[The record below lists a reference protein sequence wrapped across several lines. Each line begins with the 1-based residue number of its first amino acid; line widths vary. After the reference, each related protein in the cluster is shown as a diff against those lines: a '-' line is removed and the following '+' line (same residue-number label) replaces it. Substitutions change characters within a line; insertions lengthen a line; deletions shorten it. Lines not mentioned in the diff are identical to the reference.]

1 MGLINWLKQKIFHK
15 KDEDKKEGK
24 PVEPVVEENLKSE
37 EAKDKT
43 SGESVVEKT
52 LEGNKVDEEPIY
64 EVKKEETKE
73 EYLQPEVVKEEQSV
87 EQSIEDKVETK
98 EEPVVEENTLEESV
112 QPEVKEE
119 QKIEEQPIE
128 ENKVEDNSSIKDE
141 EKYEPSKGNEQS
153 SFEEPVVEENTL
165 EESVQ
170 PEVKE
175 EQKIEEQPIEEN
187 KVEDNSSIKD
197 EEKYEPSKGNEQSSF
212 EEPVVEE
219 NTLEESVQP
228 EVKEEQKIE
237 EQPIEENKVEDN
249 SSIKDEEKYEP
260 SKGNEQSSFEEP
272 VVEENTLEESV
283 QPEVKEEQK
292 IEEQPIEENKVEDNS
307 SIKDEEKY
315 EPSKGNEQSS
325 FEEPVIQNNTD
336 GIENNNEFEYSNPLL
351 DLVLEDKLE
360 KKESKVEVN
369 DEQPIEDKAETKEE
383 PIVEKEL
390 SDEPV
395 QPEIKEEQH
404 AEENKAEEKE
414 NEEDED
420 EVIEEKEEQTKEAE
434 LVNSADEPV
443 IEKKNDEATTKKVEV
458 DHETKI
464 YNLGLAKSRE
474 GFGARLNSIA
484 NKYKEANSEYFDD
497 LERCLIEADVGVNL
511 TMSVLDETEKMAA
524 SQHLDNP
531 KEINDLLVDNLF
543 MNYAKSG
550 DSFQTEIKFDPENPT
565 VLLMVGV
572 NGTGKTTTIAK
583 LAKHYKELGKKVLLV
598 AADTFRAGAV
608 QQLSIWANRI
618 GVDIFERGQGADP
631 ASVCFDAVKKAIND
645 KYDLVMVDTA
655 GRLHTKDYLMA
666 ELGKVNRVIKK
677 VLPVAPQEIWLALDA
692 NTGQNGVQQ
701 AKVFKEVT
709 PLTGVVIT
717 KMDGTSK
724 GGIILAIRDQLGV
737 PVRFIGLGEHED
749 DLREFDLD
757 RYLYALLVGED
768 ENSEE

>member
-15 KDEDKKEGK
+15 KDEDKKEVK
-24 PVEPVVEENLKSE
+24 PVEPVEENLKTE

-52 LEGNKVDEEPIY
+52 LEGNKVDEEPIF
-64 EVKKEETKE
+64 EVEKEEIKE
-73 EYLQPEVVKEEQSV
+73 ESLQPEVVKKEQSV
-87 EQSIEDKVETK
+87 EQSTEDKVETK
-98 EEPVVEENTLEESV
+98 EEPVVEENTLEEPV

-119 QKIEEQPIE
+119 QKIEEQPVE

-141 EKYEPSKGNEQS
+141 EKFEPSK
-153 SFEEPVVEENTL
+153 
-165 EESVQ
+165 
-170 PEVKE
+170 
-175 EQKIEEQPIEEN
+175 EN
-187 KVEDNSSIKD
+187 K
-197 EEKYEPSKGNEQSSF
+197 
-212 EEPVVEE
+212 
-219 NTLEESVQP
+219 
-228 EVKEEQKIE
+228 
-237 EQPIEENKVEDN
+237 
-249 SSIKDEEKYEP
+249 
-260 SKGNEQSSFEEP
+260 
-272 VVEENTLEESV
+272 
-283 QPEVKEEQK
+283 
-292 IEEQPIEENKVEDNS
+292 
-307 SIKDEEKY
+307 
-315 EPSKGNEQSS
+315 QSS

-336 GIENNNEFEYSNPLL
+336 GIDNNEFEHSNPLL

-414 NEEDED
+414 NEEDE
-420 EVIEEKEEQTKEAE
+420 VIEEKEEQTKEVE
-434 LVNSADEPV
+434 QVNSTDEPV

-484 NKYKEANSEYFDD
+484 NKYKEANSDYFDE

-631 ASVCFDAVKKAIND
+631 ASVCFDAIKKAIND

-768 ENSEE
+768 ENFEE

>member
-43 SGESVVEKT
+43 SGESVVEKN
-52 LEGNKVDEEPIY
+52 LEENKVDEEPIF
-64 EVKKEETKE
+64 EVKKEEIKE
-73 EYLQPEVVKEEQSV
+73 ESFQPEVVKKEQSV

-98 EEPVVEENTLEESV
+98 EEPVVEENTLEEPV

-119 QKIEEQPIE
+119 QKIEEQPVE

-141 EKYEPSKGNEQS
+141 EKYEPSKENKQS

-165 EESVQ
+165 EEPVQ

-175 EQKIEEQPIEEN
+175 EQKIEEQPVEEN

-197 EEKYEPSKGNEQSSF
+197 EEKYEPSKE
-212 EEPVVEE
+212 
-219 NTLEESVQP
+219 
-228 EVKEEQKIE
+228 
-237 EQPIEENKVEDN
+237 
-249 SSIKDEEKYEP
+249 
-260 SKGNEQSSFEEP
+260 
-272 VVEENTLEESV
+272 
-283 QPEVKEEQK
+283 
-292 IEEQPIEENKVEDNS
+292 
-307 SIKDEEKY
+307 
-315 EPSKGNEQSS
+315 NEQSS

-383 PIVEKEL
+383 PVVEKEL

-404 AEENKAEEKE
+404 AEENKAEENSSIKDEEAKDKTPGESVVEKALEGNKVDEEPIHEVKKEEIKEESLQPEVVKEEQSVEQSIEDKVETKEEPIVEENTLEEPVQPEVKEEQKIEEQPVEENKVEEKE

-434 LVNSADEPV
+434 QVNSTDEPV

-484 NKYKEANSEYFDD
+484 NKYKEANSDYFDE

-583 LAKHYKELGKKVLLV
+583 LAKHYKELGKKVMLV

-608 QQLSIWANRI
+608 QQLFIWANRI

-631 ASVCFDAVKKAIND
+631 ASVCFDAIKKAINE

-768 ENSEE
+768 ENFEE

>member
-98 EEPVVEENTLEESV
+98 EEPVVEENTLEEPV

-119 QKIEEQPIE
+119 QKIEEQPVE

-141 EKYEPSKGNEQS
+141 EKYEPSK
-153 SFEEPVVEENTL
+153 
-165 EESVQ
+165 
-170 PEVKE
+170 
-175 EQKIEEQPIEEN
+175 EN
-187 KVEDNSSIKD
+187 K
-197 EEKYEPSKGNEQSSF
+197 
-212 EEPVVEE
+212 
-219 NTLEESVQP
+219 
-228 EVKEEQKIE
+228 
-237 EQPIEENKVEDN
+237 
-249 SSIKDEEKYEP
+249 
-260 SKGNEQSSFEEP
+260 
-272 VVEENTLEESV
+272 
-283 QPEVKEEQK
+283 
-292 IEEQPIEENKVEDNS
+292 
-307 SIKDEEKY
+307 
-315 EPSKGNEQSS
+315 QSS

-434 LVNSADEPV
+434 QVNSADEPV

-768 ENSEE
+768 ENFEE

>member
-24 PVEPVVEENLKSE
+24 PVEPVEENLKSE

-52 LEGNKVDEEPIY
+52 LEGNKVDEEPIF
-64 EVKKEETKE
+64 EVKKEEIKE
-73 EYLQPEVVKEEQSV
+73 ESLQPEVVKKEQSV

-98 EEPVVEENTLEESV
+98 EEPVVEENTLEEPV
-112 QPEVKEE
+112 QPEVEEE
-119 QKIEEQPIE
+119 QKIEEQPAE

-141 EKYEPSKGNEQS
+141 EKHEPSK
-153 SFEEPVVEENTL
+153 
-165 EESVQ
+165 
-170 PEVKE
+170 
-175 EQKIEEQPIEEN
+175 
-187 KVEDNSSIKD
+187 ED
-197 EEKYEPSKGNEQSSF
+197 
-212 EEPVVEE
+212 
-219 NTLEESVQP
+219 
-228 EVKEEQKIE
+228 
-237 EQPIEENKVEDN
+237 
-249 SSIKDEEKYEP
+249 
-260 SKGNEQSSFEEP
+260 
-272 VVEENTLEESV
+272 
-283 QPEVKEEQK
+283 
-292 IEEQPIEENKVEDNS
+292 
-307 SIKDEEKY
+307 
-315 EPSKGNEQSS
+315 EQSS

-369 DEQPIEDKAETKEE
+369 DEQPIEDKDETNEE

-404 AEENKAEEKE
+404 AEENKAEDNSSIKDEEAKDKTSGESVVEKSLEGNKVDEEPIYEVKREEIKEESLQPEVVKKEQSVEQSIEDKAETKEEPVVEENTLEEPVQPEVKEEQRIEEQPVEENKVEE
-414 NEEDED
+414 NEED

-434 LVNSADEPV
+434 QVNSTDEPV

-484 NKYKEANSEYFDD
+484 NKYKEANSEYFDE

-524 SQHLDNP
+524 SQHVDNP

-631 ASVCFDAVKKAIND
+631 ASVCFDAIKKAINE

-768 ENSEE
+768 ENFEE

>member
-43 SGESVVEKT
+43 LGESVVGKT

-64 EVKKEETKE
+64 EVKKEEIKE
-73 EYLQPEVVKEEQSV
+73 ESLQPEVVKEEQSV

-98 EEPVVEENTLEESV
+98 EEPVVEENTLEEPV

-119 QKIEEQPIE
+119 QKIEEQPVE
-128 ENKVEDNSSIKDE
+128 ENKVEDNSSIKNE
-141 EKYEPSKGNEQS
+141 EKYEPSKE
-153 SFEEPVVEENTL
+153 
-165 EESVQ
+165 
-170 PEVKE
+170 
-175 EQKIEEQPIEEN
+175 
-187 KVEDNSSIKD
+187 
-197 EEKYEPSKGNEQSSF
+197 
-212 EEPVVEE
+212 
-219 NTLEESVQP
+219 
-228 EVKEEQKIE
+228 
-237 EQPIEENKVEDN
+237 
-249 SSIKDEEKYEP
+249 
-260 SKGNEQSSFEEP
+260 
-272 VVEENTLEESV
+272 
-283 QPEVKEEQK
+283 
-292 IEEQPIEENKVEDNS
+292 
-307 SIKDEEKY
+307 
-315 EPSKGNEQSS
+315 NEQSS

-336 GIENNNEFEYSNPLL
+336 GIENNEFEYSNPLL

-369 DEQPIEDKAETKEE
+369 DEQPVEDKAETKEE

-390 SDEPV
+390 LDEPV

-414 NEEDED
+414 NKEDDED

-434 LVNSADEPV
+434 QVNSTDEPV
-443 IEKKNDEATTKKVEV
+443 IEKKNDEATAEKVEV

-484 NKYKEANSEYFDD
+484 NKYKEANSEYFDE

-768 ENSEE
+768 ENFEE

>member
-15 KDEDKKEGK
+15 KDEDKKEKK

-52 LEGNKVDEEPIY
+52 LEGNKVDEEPIF
-64 EVKKEETKE
+64 EVKKEEIKE
-73 EYLQPEVVKEEQSV
+73 ESLQPEVVKEEQSV

-98 EEPVVEENTLEESV
+98 EEPVVEENTLEEPV

-119 QKIEEQPIE
+119 QKIEEQPVE

-141 EKYEPSKGNEQS
+141 EKYEPSKENEQS

-165 EESVQ
+165 EEPVQ

-175 EQKIEEQPIEEN
+175 EQKIEEQSIEEN
-187 KVEDNSSIKD
+187 KVEDNSSIKN
-197 EEKYEPSKGNEQSSF
+197 EEKNEPSKE
-212 EEPVVEE
+212 
-219 NTLEESVQP
+219 
-228 EVKEEQKIE
+228 
-237 EQPIEENKVEDN
+237 
-249 SSIKDEEKYEP
+249 
-260 SKGNEQSSFEEP
+260 
-272 VVEENTLEESV
+272 
-283 QPEVKEEQK
+283 
-292 IEEQPIEENKVEDNS
+292 
-307 SIKDEEKY
+307 
-315 EPSKGNEQSS
+315 NEQSS

-360 KKESKVEVN
+360 KKESKIEVN
-369 DEQPIEDKAETKEE
+369 EEQPIEDKAETKEE
-383 PIVEKEL
+383 PIVKKEL

-404 AEENKAEEKE
+404 AEENKVEENSSIKDEEAKDKTSGESVVEKTLEGNKVDEEPIYEVKKEEIKEESLQPEVVKEEQSVEQSIEDKVETKEEPIVEGNTLEEPVQPEVKEEQRIEEQPVEENKVEEKE

-434 LVNSADEPV
+434 QVNSTDEQV

-484 NKYKEANSEYFDD
+484 NKYKEANSDYFDE

-583 LAKHYKELGKKVLLV
+583 LAKHYKELGKKVMLV

-631 ASVCFDAVKKAIND
+631 ASVCFDAIKKAINE

-768 ENSEE
+768 ENFEE

>member
-64 EVKKEETKE
+64 EVKKEEIKE
-73 EYLQPEVVKEEQSV
+73 ESLQPEVVKEEQSV

-98 EEPVVEENTLEESV
+98 EEPVIEENTLEEPV

-119 QKIEEQPIE
+119 QKIEEQPVEENKVEDNSSIKDEKAKDKTSGESVAEKTLEENKVGEEPIYEVKKEEIKEESLQPEVVKEEQSVEQSIEDKVETKEEPVIEENTLEEPVQPEVKEEQKIEEQPVE

-141 EKYEPSKGNEQS
+141 EKYEPSKE
-153 SFEEPVVEENTL
+153 
-165 EESVQ
+165 
-170 PEVKE
+170 
-175 EQKIEEQPIEEN
+175 
-187 KVEDNSSIKD
+187 
-197 EEKYEPSKGNEQSSF
+197 
-212 EEPVVEE
+212 
-219 NTLEESVQP
+219 
-228 EVKEEQKIE
+228 
-237 EQPIEENKVEDN
+237 
-249 SSIKDEEKYEP
+249 
-260 SKGNEQSSFEEP
+260 
-272 VVEENTLEESV
+272 
-283 QPEVKEEQK
+283 
-292 IEEQPIEENKVEDNS
+292 
-307 SIKDEEKY
+307 
-315 EPSKGNEQSS
+315 NEQSS
-325 FEEPVIQNNTD
+325 FEEPVIQNNTY
-336 GIENNNEFEYSNPLL
+336 GIENNEFEYSNPLL

-369 DEQPIEDKAETKEE
+369 DEQPVEDKAETKEE

-390 SDEPV
+390 LDEPV

-404 AEENKAEEKE
+404 SEENKAEEKE

-420 EVIEEKEEQTKEAE
+420 EVIEEKEEQEEQTKEAE
-434 LVNSADEPV
+434 QVNSTDEPV
-443 IEKKNDEATTKKVEV
+443 IEKKNDEATNKKVEV

-484 NKYKEANSEYFDD
+484 NKYKEANSEYFDE

-631 ASVCFDAVKKAIND
+631 ASVCFDAIKKAINE

-768 ENSEE
+768 ENFEE

>member
-64 EVKKEETKE
+64 EVKKEEIKE
-73 EYLQPEVVKEEQSV
+73 ESLQPEVVKEEQSV

-98 EEPVVEENTLEESV
+98 EGPEVEENTLEEPV

-119 QKIEEQPIE
+119 QKIEEQPVE
-128 ENKVEDNSSIKDE
+128 ENKVEDNSSIKNE
-141 EKYEPSKGNEQS
+141 EKYEPSKE
-153 SFEEPVVEENTL
+153 
-165 EESVQ
+165 
-170 PEVKE
+170 
-175 EQKIEEQPIEEN
+175 
-187 KVEDNSSIKD
+187 
-197 EEKYEPSKGNEQSSF
+197 
-212 EEPVVEE
+212 
-219 NTLEESVQP
+219 
-228 EVKEEQKIE
+228 
-237 EQPIEENKVEDN
+237 
-249 SSIKDEEKYEP
+249 
-260 SKGNEQSSFEEP
+260 
-272 VVEENTLEESV
+272 
-283 QPEVKEEQK
+283 
-292 IEEQPIEENKVEDNS
+292 
-307 SIKDEEKY
+307 
-315 EPSKGNEQSS
+315 NEQSS

-336 GIENNNEFEYSNPLL
+336 GIENNEFEYSNPLL

-390 SDEPV
+390 LDEPV

-414 NEEDED
+414 NKEDED
-420 EVIEEKEEQTKEAE
+420 EVREEKEEQEEQTKEAE
-434 LVNSADEPV
+434 QVNSTDEPV
-443 IEKKNDEATTKKVEV
+443 IEKKNDEATTEKVEVDHETKEQTKEAEQVNSTDEPVIEKKNDEATNKKVEV

-484 NKYKEANSEYFDD
+484 NKYKEANSEYFDE

-631 ASVCFDAVKKAIND
+631 ASVCFDAIKKAIND

-768 ENSEE
+768 ENFEE

>member
-15 KDEDKKEGK
+15 KDEDKKEVK
-24 PVEPVVEENLKSE
+24 PVEPVEENLKTE

-52 LEGNKVDEEPIY
+52 LEGNKVDEEPIS
-64 EVKKEETKE
+64 EVKKEEIKE
-73 EYLQPEVVKEEQSV
+73 ESLQPEVVKKEQSV
-87 EQSIEDKVETK
+87 EQSIEEKVETK
-98 EEPVVEENTLEESV
+98 EEPVVEENTLEEPV

-119 QKIEEQPIE
+119 QKIEEQPVE

-141 EKYEPSKGNEQS
+141 EKYEPSNENKQS
-153 SFEEPVVEENTL
+153 SFEEPVV
-165 EESVQ
+165 
-170 PEVKE
+170 
-175 EQKIEEQPIEEN
+175 
-187 KVEDNSSIKD
+187 
-197 EEKYEPSKGNEQSSF
+197 
-212 EEPVVEE
+212 
-219 NTLEESVQP
+219 
-228 EVKEEQKIE
+228 
-237 EQPIEENKVEDN
+237 
-249 SSIKDEEKYEP
+249 
-260 SKGNEQSSFEEP
+260 
-272 VVEENTLEESV
+272 
-283 QPEVKEEQK
+283 
-292 IEEQPIEENKVEDNS
+292 
-307 SIKDEEKY
+307 
-315 EPSKGNEQSS
+315 
-325 FEEPVIQNNTD
+325 QNNTD
-336 GIENNNEFEYSNPLL
+336 GIDNNEFEHSNPLL

-414 NEEDED
+414 DNEED

-434 LVNSADEPV
+434 QVNSTDEPV
-443 IEKKNDEATTKKVEV
+443 IEKKKDEATTGKVEV

-484 NKYKEANSEYFDD
+484 NKYKEANSDYFDE

-631 ASVCFDAVKKAIND
+631 ASVCFDAIKKAIND

-768 ENSEE
+768 ENFEE

>member
-15 KDEDKKEGK
+15 KDEDKKEVK
-24 PVEPVVEENLKSE
+24 PVEPVEENLKSE

-43 SGESVVEKT
+43 SSESVVEKT
-52 LEGNKVDEEPIY
+52 LEGNKVVEEPIH
-64 EVKKEETKE
+64 EVKKEEIKE
-73 EYLQPEVVKEEQSV
+73 ESLQPEVVKEEQSV

-98 EEPVVEENTLEESV
+98 EEPVVEENTLEEPV
-112 QPEVKEE
+112 QPEVEEE
-119 QKIEEQPIE
+119 QKIEEQPVE

-141 EKYEPSKGNEQS
+141 EKHEPSKGN
-153 SFEEPVVEENTL
+153 
-165 EESVQ
+165 
-170 PEVKE
+170 K
-175 EQKIEEQPIEEN
+175 
-187 KVEDNSSIKD
+187 
-197 EEKYEPSKGNEQSSF
+197 
-212 EEPVVEE
+212 
-219 NTLEESVQP
+219 
-228 EVKEEQKIE
+228 
-237 EQPIEENKVEDN
+237 
-249 SSIKDEEKYEP
+249 
-260 SKGNEQSSFEEP
+260 
-272 VVEENTLEESV
+272 
-283 QPEVKEEQK
+283 
-292 IEEQPIEENKVEDNS
+292 
-307 SIKDEEKY
+307 
-315 EPSKGNEQSS
+315 QSS

-414 NEEDED
+414 NEKD
-420 EVIEEKEEQTKEAE
+420 EVIEEKEEQTKEVE
-434 LVNSADEPV
+434 QVNSTDEPV

-484 NKYKEANSEYFDD
+484 NKYKEANSDYFDE

-598 AADTFRAGAV
+598 AADTCRAGAV

-631 ASVCFDAVKKAIND
+631 ASVCFDAIKKAINE

-757 RYLYALLVGED
+757 KYLYALLVGED

>member
-15 KDEDKKEGK
+15 KDEGKKEEK
-24 PVEPVVEENLKSE
+24 PVEPVEENLKSD

-43 SGESVVEKT
+43 SDESVVEKA
-52 LEGNKVDEEPIY
+52 LEGNKVDEEPIF
-64 EVKKEETKE
+64 EVKKEEIKE
-73 EYLQPEVVKEEQSV
+73 ESLQPEVVKKEQSV

-98 EEPVVEENTLEESV
+98 EEPVVEENTLEEPV
-112 QPEVKEE
+112 QPEVEEE
-119 QKIEEQPIE
+119 QKIEQQPVE

-141 EKYEPSKGNEQS
+141 EKYEPSK
-153 SFEEPVVEENTL
+153 
-165 EESVQ
+165 
-170 PEVKE
+170 
-175 EQKIEEQPIEEN
+175 
-187 KVEDNSSIKD
+187 EDK
-197 EEKYEPSKGNEQSSF
+197 
-212 EEPVVEE
+212 
-219 NTLEESVQP
+219 
-228 EVKEEQKIE
+228 
-237 EQPIEENKVEDN
+237 
-249 SSIKDEEKYEP
+249 
-260 SKGNEQSSFEEP
+260 
-272 VVEENTLEESV
+272 
-283 QPEVKEEQK
+283 
-292 IEEQPIEENKVEDNS
+292 
-307 SIKDEEKY
+307 
-315 EPSKGNEQSS
+315 QSS

-336 GIENNNEFEYSNPLL
+336 GIENNNEFEHSNPLL

-404 AEENKAEEKE
+404 AEENKAKEKE
-414 NEEDED
+414 NEED

-434 LVNSADEPV
+434 QVNSTDEPV
-443 IEKKNDEATTKKVEV
+443 IEKKNDEATAKKVEV

-484 NKYKEANSEYFDD
+484 NKYKEANSDYFDE

-768 ENSEE
+768 ENFEE

>member
-52 LEGNKVDEEPIY
+52 LEGNKVDEEPIF

-73 EYLQPEVVKEEQSV
+73 ESLQPEVVKEEQSV

-98 EEPVVEENTLEESV
+98 EEPVVEENTLEEPV

-119 QKIEEQPIE
+119 QKIKEQPVE

-141 EKYEPSKGNEQS
+141 EKYEPSK
-153 SFEEPVVEENTL
+153 
-165 EESVQ
+165 
-170 PEVKE
+170 
-175 EQKIEEQPIEEN
+175 EN
-187 KVEDNSSIKD
+187 K
-197 EEKYEPSKGNEQSSF
+197 
-212 EEPVVEE
+212 
-219 NTLEESVQP
+219 
-228 EVKEEQKIE
+228 
-237 EQPIEENKVEDN
+237 
-249 SSIKDEEKYEP
+249 
-260 SKGNEQSSFEEP
+260 
-272 VVEENTLEESV
+272 
-283 QPEVKEEQK
+283 
-292 IEEQPIEENKVEDNS
+292 
-307 SIKDEEKY
+307 
-315 EPSKGNEQSS
+315 QSS

-383 PIVEKEL
+383 TVVEKEL

-404 AEENKAEEKE
+404 AEENKVDEEPIHEVKKEETKEESLQPEVVKEEQSVEQPIEDKAETKEEPIVEGNTLEEPVQPEVKEDQRIEEQPVEENKAKEKE
-414 NEEDED
+414 NEED

-434 LVNSADEPV
+434 QVNSTDEPV

-484 NKYKEANSEYFDD
+484 NKYKEANSDYFDE

-631 ASVCFDAVKKAIND
+631 ASVCFDAIKKAINE

-768 ENSEE
+768 ENFEE

>member
-15 KDEDKKEGK
+15 KDEDKKEVK
-24 PVEPVVEENLKSE
+24 PVEPVEENLKTE

-52 LEGNKVDEEPIY
+52 LEGNKVDEEPIF
-64 EVKKEETKE
+64 EVKKEEIKE
-73 EYLQPEVVKEEQSV
+73 ESLQPEVVKEEQSV
-87 EQSIEDKVETK
+87 EQSIEEKVETK
-98 EEPVVEENTLEESV
+98 EEPVVEENTLEEPV

-119 QKIEEQPIE
+119 QKIEEQPVE

-141 EKYEPSKGNEQS
+141 EKYEPSNENKQS
-153 SFEEPVVEENTL
+153 SFEEPVV
-165 EESVQ
+165 
-170 PEVKE
+170 
-175 EQKIEEQPIEEN
+175 
-187 KVEDNSSIKD
+187 
-197 EEKYEPSKGNEQSSF
+197 
-212 EEPVVEE
+212 
-219 NTLEESVQP
+219 
-228 EVKEEQKIE
+228 
-237 EQPIEENKVEDN
+237 
-249 SSIKDEEKYEP
+249 
-260 SKGNEQSSFEEP
+260 
-272 VVEENTLEESV
+272 
-283 QPEVKEEQK
+283 
-292 IEEQPIEENKVEDNS
+292 
-307 SIKDEEKY
+307 
-315 EPSKGNEQSS
+315 
-325 FEEPVIQNNTD
+325 QNNAD

-369 DEQPIEDKAETKEE
+369 DEQPIEDKDETNEE

-395 QPEIKEEQH
+395 QPEIKEERH

-414 NEEDED
+414 NEEDE
-420 EVIEEKEEQTKEAE
+420 VIEEKEEQTKEAE
-434 LVNSADEPV
+434 QVNSTDEPV

-484 NKYKEANSEYFDD
+484 NKYKEANSDYFDE

-583 LAKHYKELGKKVLLV
+583 LAKHYKGLGKKVLLV

-631 ASVCFDAVKKAIND
+631 ASVCFDAIKKAIND

-768 ENSEE
+768 ENFEE

>member
-15 KDEDKKEGK
+15 KDEAKKEVK
-24 PVEPVVEENLKSE
+24 PVEPVEENLKSE
-37 EAKDKT
+37 EVKDKT

-52 LEGNKVDEEPIY
+52 LEGNKVDEEPIF
-64 EVKKEETKE
+64 EVKKEEIKE
-73 EYLQPEVVKEEQSV
+73 ESLQPEVVKKEQSV

-98 EEPVVEENTLEESV
+98 EEPAVEGNTLEEPV

-119 QKIEEQPIE
+119 QKIEEQPVE
-128 ENKVEDNSSIKDE
+128 ENKVADNSSIKDE
-141 EKYEPSKGNEQS
+141 EKYEPS
-153 SFEEPVVEENTL
+153 
-165 EESVQ
+165 
-170 PEVKE
+170 
-175 EQKIEEQPIEEN
+175 EEN
-187 KVEDNSSIKD
+187 K
-197 EEKYEPSKGNEQSSF
+197 
-212 EEPVVEE
+212 
-219 NTLEESVQP
+219 
-228 EVKEEQKIE
+228 
-237 EQPIEENKVEDN
+237 
-249 SSIKDEEKYEP
+249 
-260 SKGNEQSSFEEP
+260 
-272 VVEENTLEESV
+272 
-283 QPEVKEEQK
+283 
-292 IEEQPIEENKVEDNS
+292 
-307 SIKDEEKY
+307 
-315 EPSKGNEQSS
+315 QSS

-369 DEQPIEDKAETKEE
+369 DEQPIEDKAETNEE

-414 NEEDED
+414 NEEDE
-420 EVIEEKEEQTKEAE
+420 VIEEKEEQTKEAE
-434 LVNSADEPV
+434 QVNSTDEPV

-484 NKYKEANSEYFDD
+484 NKYKEANSDYFDE

-631 ASVCFDAVKKAIND
+631 ASVCFDAIKKAIND

>member
-24 PVEPVVEENLKSE
+24 PVEPVEENLKSE

-64 EVKKEETKE
+64 EAKKEEIKE
-73 EYLQPEVVKEEQSV
+73 ESLQPEVVKEEQSV
-87 EQSIEDKVETK
+87 EQSVEDKAETK
-98 EEPVVEENTLEESV
+98 EEPVVEENTLEEPV

-141 EKYEPSKGNEQS
+141 EKYEPSK
-153 SFEEPVVEENTL
+153 
-165 EESVQ
+165 
-170 PEVKE
+170 
-175 EQKIEEQPIEEN
+175 EN
-187 KVEDNSSIKD
+187 K
-197 EEKYEPSKGNEQSSF
+197 
-212 EEPVVEE
+212 
-219 NTLEESVQP
+219 
-228 EVKEEQKIE
+228 
-237 EQPIEENKVEDN
+237 
-249 SSIKDEEKYEP
+249 
-260 SKGNEQSSFEEP
+260 
-272 VVEENTLEESV
+272 
-283 QPEVKEEQK
+283 
-292 IEEQPIEENKVEDNS
+292 
-307 SIKDEEKY
+307 
-315 EPSKGNEQSS
+315 QSS

-369 DEQPIEDKAETKEE
+369 DGQPIEDKAETNEE

-414 NEEDED
+414 NEEDE
-420 EVIEEKEEQTKEAE
+420 VIEEKEEQTKEAE
-434 LVNSADEPV
+434 QVNSTDEPV
-443 IEKKNDEATTKKVEV
+443 IEKKKDEATTGKVEV

-484 NKYKEANSEYFDD
+484 NKYKEANSDYFDE

-550 DSFQTEIKFDPENPT
+550 DSFQTEIKFDSENPT

-583 LAKHYKELGKKVLLV
+583 LAKHYKGLGKKVLLV

-631 ASVCFDAVKKAIND
+631 ASVCFDAIKKAIND

-768 ENSEE
+768 ENFEE

>member
-24 PVEPVVEENLKSE
+24 PVEPVEGNLKS
-37 EAKDKT
+37 
-43 SGESVVEKT
+43 
-52 LEGNKVDEEPIY
+52 
-64 EVKKEETKE
+64 
-73 EYLQPEVVKEEQSV
+73 
-87 EQSIEDKVETK
+87 
-98 EEPVVEENTLEESV
+98 
-112 QPEVKEE
+112 
-119 QKIEEQPIE
+119 
-128 ENKVEDNSSIKDE
+128 E
-141 EKYEPSKGNEQS
+141 EKYEPSKENEQ
-153 SFEEPVVEENTL
+153 P
-165 EESVQ
+165 
-170 PEVKE
+170 
-175 EQKIEEQPIEEN
+175 
-187 KVEDNSSIKD
+187 
-197 EEKYEPSKGNEQSSF
+197 
-212 EEPVVEE
+212 
-219 NTLEESVQP
+219 
-228 EVKEEQKIE
+228 
-237 EQPIEENKVEDN
+237 
-249 SSIKDEEKYEP
+249 
-260 SKGNEQSSFEEP
+260 
-272 VVEENTLEESV
+272 
-283 QPEVKEEQK
+283 
-292 IEEQPIEENKVEDNS
+292 
-307 SIKDEEKY
+307 
-315 EPSKGNEQSS
+315 S

-360 KKESKVEVN
+360 KKEFKVEVN

-383 PIVEKEL
+383 PVVEKEL
-390 SDEPV
+390 SDEPVQPEVKEEQKIEEQPVEENKVEDNSSIKDEEVKDKTPGESVVEKTLEGNKVDEEPVFEVKKEEIKEESLQPEVVKEEQSVEQSIEDKVETKEEPVVEENTLEEPV

-414 NEEDED
+414 NEEDE
-420 EVIEEKEEQTKEAE
+420 VIEEKEEQTKEAE
-434 LVNSADEPV
+434 QVNSTDEPV
-443 IEKKNDEATTKKVEV
+443 IEKKNDEAITEKVEV

-484 NKYKEANSEYFDD
+484 NKYKEANSEYFDE

-524 SQHLDNP
+524 SQHVDNP

-631 ASVCFDAVKKAIND
+631 ASVCFDAIKKAINE

-768 ENSEE
+768 ENFEE

>member
-15 KDEDKKEGK
+15 KDEAKKEEK

-43 SGESVVEKT
+43 SGESVVEKA

-64 EVKKEETKE
+64 EVKKEEIKE
-73 EYLQPEVVKEEQSV
+73 ESLQPEVVKEEQSV

-98 EEPVVEENTLEESV
+98 EEPVVEENTLEEPV

-119 QKIEEQPIE
+119 QKIEEQSIE
-128 ENKVEDNSSIKDE
+128 ENKVEDNSSIKNE
-141 EKYEPSKGNEQS
+141 EKNEPSKENKQS

-165 EESVQ
+165 E
-170 PEVKE
+170 
-175 EQKIEEQPIEEN
+175 
-187 KVEDNSSIKD
+187 
-197 EEKYEPSKGNEQSSF
+197 
-212 EEPVVEE
+212 
-219 NTLEESVQP
+219 
-228 EVKEEQKIE
+228 
-237 EQPIEENKVEDN
+237 
-249 SSIKDEEKYEP
+249 
-260 SKGNEQSSFEEP
+260 
-272 VVEENTLEESV
+272 
-283 QPEVKEEQK
+283 
-292 IEEQPIEENKVEDNS
+292 
-307 SIKDEEKY
+307 
-315 EPSKGNEQSS
+315 
-325 FEEPVIQNNTD
+325 
-336 GIENNNEFEYSNPLL
+336 
-351 DLVLEDKLE
+351 
-360 KKESKVEVN
+360 
-369 DEQPIEDKAETKEE
+369 
-383 PIVEKEL
+383 
-390 SDEPV
+390 EPV

-404 AEENKAEEKE
+404 AEENKVEENSSIKDEEVKDKTSGESVVEKTLEGNKVDEEPIFEVKKEEIKEESLQPEVVKEEQSVEQSIEDKVETKEEPIVEGNTLEEPVQPEVKEEQHAEENKAKE
-414 NEEDED
+414 NENEED

-434 LVNSADEPV
+434 QVNSTDEPV
-443 IEKKNDEATTKKVEV
+443 IEKKNDEATAEKVEV

-484 NKYKEANSEYFDD
+484 NKYKEANSDYFDE

-631 ASVCFDAVKKAIND
+631 ASVCFDAIKKAIND

-768 ENSEE
+768 ENFEE

>member
-24 PVEPVVEENLKSE
+24 PVEPVEENLKSE

-52 LEGNKVDEEPIY
+52 LEGNKVDEEPIF
-64 EVKKEETKE
+64 EVEKEEIKE
-73 EYLQPEVVKEEQSV
+73 ESLQPEVVKKEQSV
-87 EQSIEDKVETK
+87 EQSIEDKDET
-98 EEPVVEENTLEESV
+98 N
-112 QPEVKEE
+112 
-119 QKIEEQPIE
+119 
-128 ENKVEDNSSIKDE
+128 
-141 EKYEPSKGNEQS
+141 
-153 SFEEPVVEENTL
+153 
-165 EESVQ
+165 
-170 PEVKE
+170 
-175 EQKIEEQPIEEN
+175 
-187 KVEDNSSIKD
+187 
-197 EEKYEPSKGNEQSSF
+197 
-212 EEPVVEE
+212 
-219 NTLEESVQP
+219 
-228 EVKEEQKIE
+228 
-237 EQPIEENKVEDN
+237 
-249 SSIKDEEKYEP
+249 
-260 SKGNEQSSFEEP
+260 
-272 VVEENTLEESV
+272 
-283 QPEVKEEQK
+283 
-292 IEEQPIEENKVEDNS
+292 
-307 SIKDEEKY
+307 
-315 EPSKGNEQSS
+315 
-325 FEEPVIQNNTD
+325 
-336 GIENNNEFEYSNPLL
+336 
-351 DLVLEDKLE
+351 
-360 KKESKVEVN
+360 
-369 DEQPIEDKAETKEE
+369 EE

-414 NEEDED
+414 NEKDED

-434 LVNSADEPV
+434 QVNSTDEPV
-443 IEKKNDEATTKKVEV
+443 IEKKKDEATTGKVEV

-484 NKYKEANSEYFDD
+484 NKYKEANSDYFDE

-631 ASVCFDAVKKAIND
+631 ASVCFDAIKKAIND

-768 ENSEE
+768 ENFEE

>member
-15 KDEDKKEGK
+15 KDEAKKEEK

-37 EAKDKT
+37 EVKDKT

-52 LEGNKVDEEPIY
+52 LEGNKVDEEPIH
-64 EVKKEETKE
+64 EVKKEEIKE
-73 EYLQPEVVKEEQSV
+73 ESLQPEVVKKEQSV
-87 EQSIEDKVETK
+87 EQSIEDKIETK
-98 EEPVVEENTLEESV
+98 EEPVVEENTLEEPV

-141 EKYEPSKGNEQS
+141 EKCEPSK
-153 SFEEPVVEENTL
+153 
-165 EESVQ
+165 
-170 PEVKE
+170 
-175 EQKIEEQPIEEN
+175 EN
-187 KVEDNSSIKD
+187 K
-197 EEKYEPSKGNEQSSF
+197 
-212 EEPVVEE
+212 
-219 NTLEESVQP
+219 
-228 EVKEEQKIE
+228 
-237 EQPIEENKVEDN
+237 
-249 SSIKDEEKYEP
+249 
-260 SKGNEQSSFEEP
+260 
-272 VVEENTLEESV
+272 
-283 QPEVKEEQK
+283 
-292 IEEQPIEENKVEDNS
+292 
-307 SIKDEEKY
+307 
-315 EPSKGNEQSS
+315 QSS

-383 PIVEKEL
+383 PIVEKEF

-404 AEENKAEEKE
+404 AEENKVEDNSSIKDEEAKDKTSGESVVEKTLEGNKVDEEPIHEVKKEEIKEESLQPEVVKEEQSVEQSIEDKIETKEEPVVEENTLEEPVQPKVKEEQKIEEQPVEENKVEEKE

-434 LVNSADEPV
+434 QVNSTDEPV
-443 IEKKNDEATTKKVEV
+443 IEKKNDEATAKKVEV

-484 NKYKEANSEYFDD
+484 NKYKEANSDYFDE

-583 LAKHYKELGKKVLLV
+583 LAKHYKELGKKVMLV

-631 ASVCFDAVKKAIND
+631 ASVCFDAIKKAINE

-768 ENSEE
+768 ENFEE

>member
-15 KDEDKKEGK
+15 KDEDKKEVK
-24 PVEPVVEENLKSE
+24 PVEPVEENLKSE
-37 EAKDKT
+37 EAKDNT
-43 SGESVVEKT
+43 SGESVVEKA
-52 LEGNKVDEEPIY
+52 LEGNKVDEEPIF
-64 EVKKEETKE
+64 EVKKEEIKE
-73 EYLQPEVVKEEQSV
+73 ESLQPEVVKEEQPV

-98 EEPVVEENTLEESV
+98 EEPVVEENSLEKPV

-119 QKIEEQPIE
+119 QKIEEQPVE

-141 EKYEPSKGNEQS
+141 EKYETSK
-153 SFEEPVVEENTL
+153 
-165 EESVQ
+165 
-170 PEVKE
+170 
-175 EQKIEEQPIEEN
+175 EN
-187 KVEDNSSIKD
+187 K
-197 EEKYEPSKGNEQSSF
+197 
-212 EEPVVEE
+212 
-219 NTLEESVQP
+219 
-228 EVKEEQKIE
+228 
-237 EQPIEENKVEDN
+237 
-249 SSIKDEEKYEP
+249 
-260 SKGNEQSSFEEP
+260 
-272 VVEENTLEESV
+272 
-283 QPEVKEEQK
+283 
-292 IEEQPIEENKVEDNS
+292 
-307 SIKDEEKY
+307 
-315 EPSKGNEQSS
+315 QSS

-383 PIVEKEL
+383 LIVEKEL

-414 NEEDED
+414 NEEDE
-420 EVIEEKEEQTKEAE
+420 VIEEKEEQTKEAE
-434 LVNSADEPV
+434 QVNSTDEPV
-443 IEKKNDEATTKKVEV
+443 IEKKNDEATTEKVEV

-484 NKYKEANSEYFDD
+484 NKYKEANSEYFDE

-524 SQHLDNP
+524 SQHVDNP

-631 ASVCFDAVKKAIND
+631 ASVCFDAIKKAINE

>member
-64 EVKKEETKE
+64 EVKKEEIKE
-73 EYLQPEVVKEEQSV
+73 ESLQPEVVKEEQSV
-87 EQSIEDKVETK
+87 EQSIEDKAETK
-98 EEPVVEENTLEESV
+98 EEPVVEENTLEEPV

-119 QKIEEQPIE
+119 QKIEEQPVEENKVEDNSSIKDEKAKDKTSGESVAEKTLEGNKVDEEPIYEVKKEEIKEESLQPEVVKEEQSVEQSIEDKAETKEEPVVEENTLEEPVQPEVKEEQKIEEQPVE

-141 EKYEPSKGNEQS
+141 EKYEPSKE
-153 SFEEPVVEENTL
+153 
-165 EESVQ
+165 
-170 PEVKE
+170 
-175 EQKIEEQPIEEN
+175 
-187 KVEDNSSIKD
+187 
-197 EEKYEPSKGNEQSSF
+197 
-212 EEPVVEE
+212 
-219 NTLEESVQP
+219 
-228 EVKEEQKIE
+228 
-237 EQPIEENKVEDN
+237 
-249 SSIKDEEKYEP
+249 
-260 SKGNEQSSFEEP
+260 
-272 VVEENTLEESV
+272 
-283 QPEVKEEQK
+283 
-292 IEEQPIEENKVEDNS
+292 
-307 SIKDEEKY
+307 
-315 EPSKGNEQSS
+315 NEQSS

-336 GIENNNEFEYSNPLL
+336 GIENNEFEYSNPLL

-369 DEQPIEDKAETKEE
+369 DEQPVEDKAETKEE

-390 SDEPV
+390 LDEPV

-404 AEENKAEEKE
+404 SEENKAEEKE

-420 EVIEEKEEQTKEAE
+420 EVIEEKEEKEEKEEQTKEAE
-434 LVNSADEPV
+434 QVNSTDEPV

-484 NKYKEANSEYFDD
+484 NKYKEANSDYFDE

-583 LAKHYKELGKKVLLV
+583 LAKHYKELGKKVMLV

-631 ASVCFDAVKKAIND
+631 ASVCFDAIKKAINE

-768 ENSEE
+768 ENFEE

>member
-24 PVEPVVEENLKSE
+24 PVEPVEENLKFE

-64 EVKKEETKE
+64 EVKKEEIKE
-73 EYLQPEVVKEEQSV
+73 ESLQPEVVKKEQSI

-98 EEPVVEENTLEESV
+98 EEPVVEENTLDEPV

-119 QKIEEQPIE
+119 QKIEEQPVE

-141 EKYEPSKGNEQS
+141 EKYEPSK
-153 SFEEPVVEENTL
+153 
-165 EESVQ
+165 
-170 PEVKE
+170 
-175 EQKIEEQPIEEN
+175 EN
-187 KVEDNSSIKD
+187 K
-197 EEKYEPSKGNEQSSF
+197 
-212 EEPVVEE
+212 
-219 NTLEESVQP
+219 
-228 EVKEEQKIE
+228 
-237 EQPIEENKVEDN
+237 
-249 SSIKDEEKYEP
+249 
-260 SKGNEQSSFEEP
+260 
-272 VVEENTLEESV
+272 
-283 QPEVKEEQK
+283 
-292 IEEQPIEENKVEDNS
+292 
-307 SIKDEEKY
+307 
-315 EPSKGNEQSS
+315 QSS

-369 DEQPIEDKAETKEE
+369 DDQPIEEKAETKEE
-383 PIVEKEL
+383 PIVEENTL
-390 SDEPV
+390 DEPV

-404 AEENKAEEKE
+404 VEENKAEEKE
-414 NEEDED
+414 NEEED

-434 LVNSADEPV
+434 QVNSTDEPV
-443 IEKKNDEATTKKVEV
+443 IEKKNDEAATEKVEV

-484 NKYKEANSEYFDD
+484 NKYKEANSEYFDE

-524 SQHLDNP
+524 SQHVDNP

-631 ASVCFDAVKKAIND
+631 ASVCFDAIKKAIND

-768 ENSEE
+768 ENFEA

>member
-15 KDEDKKEGK
+15 KDEDKKEVK
-24 PVEPVVEENLKSE
+24 PVEPVGENFKSE

-52 LEGNKVDEEPIY
+52 LEGNKVDEEPIF
-64 EVKKEETKE
+64 EVKKEEIKE
-73 EYLQPEVVKEEQSV
+73 ESLQPEVVKEEQSV

-98 EEPVVEENTLEESV
+98 EEPIVEENTLEEPV

-119 QKIEEQPIE
+119 QKIEEQPVE

-141 EKYEPSKGNEQS
+141 EKHEPSK
-153 SFEEPVVEENTL
+153 
-165 EESVQ
+165 
-170 PEVKE
+170 
-175 EQKIEEQPIEEN
+175 EN
-187 KVEDNSSIKD
+187 K
-197 EEKYEPSKGNEQSSF
+197 
-212 EEPVVEE
+212 
-219 NTLEESVQP
+219 
-228 EVKEEQKIE
+228 
-237 EQPIEENKVEDN
+237 
-249 SSIKDEEKYEP
+249 
-260 SKGNEQSSFEEP
+260 
-272 VVEENTLEESV
+272 
-283 QPEVKEEQK
+283 
-292 IEEQPIEENKVEDNS
+292 
-307 SIKDEEKY
+307 
-315 EPSKGNEQSS
+315 QSS

-383 PIVEKEL
+383 PIAEKEL
-390 SDEPV
+390 SDEPA

-414 NEEDED
+414 NEEDE
-420 EVIEEKEEQTKEAE
+420 VIEEKEEQTKEAE
-434 LVNSADEPV
+434 QVNSTDEPV
-443 IEKKNDEATTKKVEV
+443 IEKKNDEAITEKVEV

-484 NKYKEANSEYFDD
+484 NKYKEANSDYFDE

-550 DSFQTEIKFDPENPT
+550 DSFQTEIKFDSENPT

-583 LAKHYKELGKKVLLV
+583 LAKHYKGLGKKVLLV

-631 ASVCFDAVKKAIND
+631 ASVCFDAIKKAINE

-768 ENSEE
+768 ENFEE

>member
-15 KDEDKKEGK
+15 KDEDKKEVK
-24 PVEPVVEENLKSE
+24 PVEPVEENLKTE

-52 LEGNKVDEEPIY
+52 LEGNKVDEEPMS
-64 EVKKEETKE
+64 EVKKEEIKE
-73 EYLQPEVVKEEQSV
+73 ESLQPEVVKEEQSV

-98 EEPVVEENTLEESV
+98 EEPVVEENTLEEPV

-119 QKIEEQPIE
+119 QKIEEQPVE

-141 EKYEPSKGNEQS
+141 EKYEPSKENKQS
-153 SFEEPVVEENTL
+153 SFEEPVV
-165 EESVQ
+165 
-170 PEVKE
+170 
-175 EQKIEEQPIEEN
+175 
-187 KVEDNSSIKD
+187 
-197 EEKYEPSKGNEQSSF
+197 
-212 EEPVVEE
+212 
-219 NTLEESVQP
+219 
-228 EVKEEQKIE
+228 
-237 EQPIEENKVEDN
+237 
-249 SSIKDEEKYEP
+249 
-260 SKGNEQSSFEEP
+260 
-272 VVEENTLEESV
+272 
-283 QPEVKEEQK
+283 
-292 IEEQPIEENKVEDNS
+292 
-307 SIKDEEKY
+307 
-315 EPSKGNEQSS
+315 
-325 FEEPVIQNNTD
+325 QNNTD
-336 GIENNNEFEYSNPLL
+336 GIDNNEFEHSNPLL

-414 NEEDED
+414 NEEDEA
-420 EVIEEKEEQTKEAE
+420 IEEKEEQTKEVE
-434 LVNSADEPV
+434 KVNSTDEPV

-484 NKYKEANSEYFDD
+484 NKYKEANSDYFDE

-583 LAKHYKELGKKVLLV
+583 LAKHYKGLGKKVLLV

-631 ASVCFDAVKKAIND
+631 ASVCFDAIKKAIND

-768 ENSEE
+768 GNFEE

>member
-15 KDEDKKEGK
+15 KDEAKKEEK
-24 PVEPVVEENLKSE
+24 PVEPVEENLKFE

-64 EVKKEETKE
+64 EVKKEEIKE
-73 EYLQPEVVKEEQSV
+73 ESLQPEVVKKEQSV
-87 EQSIEDKVETK
+87 EQPIEDKVETK
-98 EEPVVEENTLEESV
+98 EEPVVEENTLEEPV

-119 QKIEEQPIE
+119 QKIEEQPVE

-141 EKYEPSKGNEQS
+141 EKYEPSK
-153 SFEEPVVEENTL
+153 
-165 EESVQ
+165 
-170 PEVKE
+170 
-175 EQKIEEQPIEEN
+175 EN
-187 KVEDNSSIKD
+187 K
-197 EEKYEPSKGNEQSSF
+197 
-212 EEPVVEE
+212 
-219 NTLEESVQP
+219 
-228 EVKEEQKIE
+228 
-237 EQPIEENKVEDN
+237 
-249 SSIKDEEKYEP
+249 
-260 SKGNEQSSFEEP
+260 
-272 VVEENTLEESV
+272 
-283 QPEVKEEQK
+283 
-292 IEEQPIEENKVEDNS
+292 
-307 SIKDEEKY
+307 
-315 EPSKGNEQSS
+315 QSS

-369 DEQPIEDKAETKEE
+369 DDQPIEEKAETKEE
-383 PIVEKEL
+383 PIVEENTL
-390 SDEPV
+390 DEPV

-414 NEEDED
+414 NEEED

-434 LVNSADEPV
+434 QVNSTDEPV
-443 IEKKNDEATTKKVEV
+443 IEKKNDEATTEKVEV

-484 NKYKEANSEYFDD
+484 NKYKEANSEYFDE

-524 SQHLDNP
+524 SQHVDNP

-631 ASVCFDAVKKAIND
+631 ASVCFDAIKKAIND

-768 ENSEE
+768 ENFEE

>member
-15 KDEDKKEGK
+15 KDEAKKEVK
-24 PVEPVVEENLKSE
+24 PVEPVEENLKSE

-43 SGESVVEKT
+43 SDESVVEKT
-52 LEGNKVDEEPIY
+52 LEGNKVDEEPIF
-64 EVKKEETKE
+64 EVKKEEIKE
-73 EYLQPEVVKEEQSV
+73 ESLQPEVVKKEQSV

-98 EEPVVEENTLEESV
+98 EEPVVEENTLEEPV

-119 QKIEEQPIE
+119 QKIEEQPVE

-141 EKYEPSKGNEQS
+141 EKYEPSN
-153 SFEEPVVEENTL
+153 
-165 EESVQ
+165 
-170 PEVKE
+170 
-175 EQKIEEQPIEEN
+175 EN
-187 KVEDNSSIKD
+187 K
-197 EEKYEPSKGNEQSSF
+197 
-212 EEPVVEE
+212 
-219 NTLEESVQP
+219 QP
-228 EVKEEQKIE
+228 
-237 EQPIEENKVEDN
+237 
-249 SSIKDEEKYEP
+249 
-260 SKGNEQSSFEEP
+260 
-272 VVEENTLEESV
+272 
-283 QPEVKEEQK
+283 
-292 IEEQPIEENKVEDNS
+292 
-307 SIKDEEKY
+307 
-315 EPSKGNEQSS
+315 S

-395 QPEIKEEQH
+395 QPEVKEEQH

-414 NEEDED
+414 NEEDE
-420 EVIEEKEEQTKEAE
+420 VIEEKEEQTKEAE
-434 LVNSADEPV
+434 QVNSTDEPV
-443 IEKKNDEATTKKVEV
+443 IEKKNDEATAEKVEV

-484 NKYKEANSEYFDD
+484 NKYKEANSEYFDE

-631 ASVCFDAVKKAIND
+631 ASVCFDAIKKAINE

-768 ENSEE
+768 ENFEE

>member
-15 KDEDKKEGK
+15 KDEAKKEVK
-24 PVEPVVEENLKSE
+24 PVEPIEENLKSE

-43 SGESVVEKT
+43 SGESVVEKS
-52 LEGNKVDEEPIY
+52 LEENKVDEEPIF
-64 EVKKEETKE
+64 EVKKEEIKE
-73 EYLQPEVVKEEQSV
+73 ESLQPEVVKKEQSV
-87 EQSIEDKVETK
+87 EQPIEDKAETK
-98 EEPVVEENTLEESV
+98 EEPVVEENTLEEPV

-119 QKIEEQPIE
+119 QKIEEQPVE
-128 ENKVEDNSSIKDE
+128 ENKVEDNE
-141 EKYEPSKGNEQS
+141 
-153 SFEEPVVEENTL
+153 
-165 EESVQ
+165 
-170 PEVKE
+170 
-175 EQKIEEQPIEEN
+175 
-187 KVEDNSSIKD
+187 
-197 EEKYEPSKGNEQSSF
+197 
-212 EEPVVEE
+212 
-219 NTLEESVQP
+219 
-228 EVKEEQKIE
+228 
-237 EQPIEENKVEDN
+237 
-249 SSIKDEEKYEP
+249 
-260 SKGNEQSSFEEP
+260 
-272 VVEENTLEESV
+272 
-283 QPEVKEEQK
+283 
-292 IEEQPIEENKVEDNS
+292 
-307 SIKDEEKY
+307 
-315 EPSKGNEQSS
+315 
-325 FEEPVIQNNTD
+325 
-336 GIENNNEFEYSNPLL
+336 
-351 DLVLEDKLE
+351 
-360 KKESKVEVN
+360 
-369 DEQPIEDKAETKEE
+369 
-383 PIVEKEL
+383 
-390 SDEPV
+390 
-395 QPEIKEEQH
+395 
-404 AEENKAEEKE
+404 
-414 NEEDED
+414 ED

-434 LVNSADEPV
+434 QVNSTDEPV

-484 NKYKEANSEYFDD
+484 NKYKEANSEYFDE

-524 SQHLDNP
+524 SQHVDNP

-631 ASVCFDAVKKAIND
+631 ASVCFDAIKKAINE

-768 ENSEE
+768 ENFEE

>member
-24 PVEPVVEENLKSE
+24 PVEPVEENLKSE

-52 LEGNKVDEEPIY
+52 LEGNKVDEEPIF
-64 EVKKEETKE
+64 EVKKEEIKE
-73 EYLQPEVVKEEQSV
+73 ESLQPEVVKKEQSV

-98 EEPVVEENTLEESV
+98 EEPVVEENTLEEPV

-119 QKIEEQPIE
+119 QKIEEQPVE

-141 EKYEPSKGNEQS
+141 EKYEPSK
-153 SFEEPVVEENTL
+153 
-165 EESVQ
+165 
-170 PEVKE
+170 
-175 EQKIEEQPIEEN
+175 EN
-187 KVEDNSSIKD
+187 K
-197 EEKYEPSKGNEQSSF
+197 
-212 EEPVVEE
+212 
-219 NTLEESVQP
+219 
-228 EVKEEQKIE
+228 
-237 EQPIEENKVEDN
+237 
-249 SSIKDEEKYEP
+249 
-260 SKGNEQSSFEEP
+260 
-272 VVEENTLEESV
+272 
-283 QPEVKEEQK
+283 
-292 IEEQPIEENKVEDNS
+292 
-307 SIKDEEKY
+307 
-315 EPSKGNEQSS
+315 QSS

-336 GIENNNEFEYSNPLL
+336 GIENNNEVEYSNSLL

-383 PIVEKEL
+383 PVVEKEL

-414 NEEDED
+414 NEEDE
-420 EVIEEKEEQTKEAE
+420 VIEEKEEQTKEAE
-434 LVNSADEPV
+434 QVNSTDEPV
-443 IEKKNDEATTKKVEV
+443 IEKKNDEATTEKVEV

-484 NKYKEANSEYFDD
+484 NKYKEANSEYFDE

-524 SQHLDNP
+524 SQHVDNP

-583 LAKHYKELGKKVLLV
+583 LAKHYKGLGKKVLLV

-631 ASVCFDAVKKAIND
+631 ASVCFDAIKKAIND

-768 ENSEE
+768 ENFEE

>member
-15 KDEDKKEGK
+15 KDEGKKEEK
-24 PVEPVVEENLKSE
+24 PVEPVEENLKSE

-43 SGESVVEKT
+43 SGESVVEKA
-52 LEGNKVDEEPIY
+52 LEGNKVDEEPIF
-64 EVKKEETKE
+64 EAKKEEIKE
-73 EYLQPEVVKEEQSV
+73 ESLQPEVVKEEQSV

-98 EEPVVEENTLEESV
+98 EEPVVEENTLEEPVQPKVKEEQKIEQQPVEENKVEDNSSIKDEEKNEPSEENKQSSFEEPVVEENTLEEPV
-112 QPEVKEE
+112 QPEVEEE
-119 QKIEEQPIE
+119 QKIEEQPVEENKEEDNSSIKDEEKYEPSKENKQSSFEEPVVEENTLEEPVQPEVEEEQKIEELPVE

-141 EKYEPSKGNEQS
+141 EKYEPSKEDKQS
-153 SFEEPVVEENTL
+153 SFEEPVV
-165 EESVQ
+165 
-170 PEVKE
+170 
-175 EQKIEEQPIEEN
+175 QK
-187 KVEDNSSIKD
+187 
-197 EEKYEPSKGNEQSSF
+197 
-212 EEPVVEE
+212 
-219 NTLEESVQP
+219 
-228 EVKEEQKIE
+228 
-237 EQPIEENKVEDN
+237 
-249 SSIKDEEKYEP
+249 
-260 SKGNEQSSFEEP
+260 
-272 VVEENTLEESV
+272 
-283 QPEVKEEQK
+283 
-292 IEEQPIEENKVEDNS
+292 
-307 SIKDEEKY
+307 
-315 EPSKGNEQSS
+315 
-325 FEEPVIQNNTD
+325 NTD

-434 LVNSADEPV
+434 QVNSTDEPV
-443 IEKKNDEATTKKVEV
+443 IEKKNDEATTGKVEV

-484 NKYKEANSEYFDD
+484 NKYKEANSDYFDE

-631 ASVCFDAVKKAIND
+631 ASVCFDAIKKAIND

-768 ENSEE
+768 ENFEE

>member
-15 KDEDKKEGK
+15 KDGDKKEVK
-24 PVEPVVEENLKSE
+24 PVEPVEENLKSE

-43 SGESVVEKT
+43 SDESVVEKT
-52 LEGNKVDEEPIY
+52 LEGNKVDEEPIS
-64 EVKKEETKE
+64 EVKKEEIKE
-73 EYLQPEVVKEEQSV
+73 ESLQPEVVKEEQSV

-98 EEPVVEENTLEESV
+98 EEPVVEENTLEEPV

-119 QKIEEQPIE
+119 QKIEEQPVE

-141 EKYEPSKGNEQS
+141 EKYEPSK
-153 SFEEPVVEENTL
+153 
-165 EESVQ
+165 
-170 PEVKE
+170 
-175 EQKIEEQPIEEN
+175 EN
-187 KVEDNSSIKD
+187 K
-197 EEKYEPSKGNEQSSF
+197 
-212 EEPVVEE
+212 
-219 NTLEESVQP
+219 
-228 EVKEEQKIE
+228 
-237 EQPIEENKVEDN
+237 
-249 SSIKDEEKYEP
+249 
-260 SKGNEQSSFEEP
+260 
-272 VVEENTLEESV
+272 
-283 QPEVKEEQK
+283 
-292 IEEQPIEENKVEDNS
+292 
-307 SIKDEEKY
+307 
-315 EPSKGNEQSS
+315 QSS

-369 DEQPIEDKAETKEE
+369 DEQPIEDKAETNEE

-414 NEEDED
+414 DEED

-434 LVNSADEPV
+434 QVNSTDEPV

-484 NKYKEANSEYFDD
+484 NKYKEANSDYFDE

-583 LAKHYKELGKKVLLV
+583 LAKHYKGLGKKVLLV

-631 ASVCFDAVKKAIND
+631 ASVCFDAIKKAIND

-768 ENSEE
+768 ENFEE

>member
-15 KDEDKKEGK
+15 KDEDKKEVK
-24 PVEPVVEENLKSE
+24 PVEPVEENLKSE

-43 SGESVVEKT
+43 SGESVVEKA
-52 LEGNKVDEEPIY
+52 LEGNKVDEEPIF
-64 EVKKEETKE
+64 EVKKEEIKE
-73 EYLQPEVVKEEQSV
+73 ESLQPEVVKKEQSV
-87 EQSIEDKVETK
+87 EQSTEDKVETK
-98 EEPVVEENTLEESV
+98 KEPVVEENTLEEPV

-119 QKIEEQPIE
+119 QKIEEQPVE

-141 EKYEPSKGNEQS
+141 EKYEPSK
-153 SFEEPVVEENTL
+153 
-165 EESVQ
+165 
-170 PEVKE
+170 
-175 EQKIEEQPIEEN
+175 EN
-187 KVEDNSSIKD
+187 K
-197 EEKYEPSKGNEQSSF
+197 
-212 EEPVVEE
+212 
-219 NTLEESVQP
+219 
-228 EVKEEQKIE
+228 
-237 EQPIEENKVEDN
+237 
-249 SSIKDEEKYEP
+249 
-260 SKGNEQSSFEEP
+260 
-272 VVEENTLEESV
+272 
-283 QPEVKEEQK
+283 
-292 IEEQPIEENKVEDNS
+292 
-307 SIKDEEKY
+307 
-315 EPSKGNEQSS
+315 QSS

-369 DEQPIEDKAETKEE
+369 DEQPSEDKAETKEE

-414 NEEDED
+414 NEEDE
-420 EVIEEKEEQTKEAE
+420 VIEEKEEQTKEAE
-434 LVNSADEPV
+434 QVNSTDEPV

-484 NKYKEANSEYFDD
+484 NKYKEANSDYFDE

-631 ASVCFDAVKKAIND
+631 ASVCFDAIKKAIND

-768 ENSEE
+768 ENFEE

>member
-15 KDEDKKEGK
+15 KDEDKKEVK
-24 PVEPVVEENLKSE
+24 PVEPVEENLKSE

-64 EVKKEETKE
+64 EVKKEEIKE
-73 EYLQPEVVKEEQSV
+73 ESLQPEVVKKEQPV
-87 EQSIEDKVETK
+87 EQSTEDKVETK
-98 EEPVVEENTLEESV
+98 EEPVVEENTLEEPV

-119 QKIEEQPIE
+119 QKIEEQPVE

-141 EKYEPSKGNEQS
+141 EKYEPSK
-153 SFEEPVVEENTL
+153 
-165 EESVQ
+165 
-170 PEVKE
+170 
-175 EQKIEEQPIEEN
+175 EN
-187 KVEDNSSIKD
+187 K
-197 EEKYEPSKGNEQSSF
+197 
-212 EEPVVEE
+212 
-219 NTLEESVQP
+219 
-228 EVKEEQKIE
+228 
-237 EQPIEENKVEDN
+237 
-249 SSIKDEEKYEP
+249 
-260 SKGNEQSSFEEP
+260 
-272 VVEENTLEESV
+272 
-283 QPEVKEEQK
+283 
-292 IEEQPIEENKVEDNS
+292 
-307 SIKDEEKY
+307 
-315 EPSKGNEQSS
+315 QSS
-325 FEEPVIQNNTD
+325 FEEPVIQNKTD

-383 PIVEKEL
+383 PVVEKEL

-404 AEENKAEEKE
+404 AEENKAEENSSIKSEEAKDKTSGESVAEKTLEGNKVDEEPIFEVKKEEIKEESLQPEVVKKEQSVEQSIEDKAETKEEPVVEKELSDEPVVQPEVKEEQKIEEQPAEENKVEEKE
-414 NEEDED
+414 NEED

-434 LVNSADEPV
+434 QVNSTDEPV
-443 IEKKNDEATTKKVEV
+443 IEKKNDEATTEKVEV

-484 NKYKEANSEYFDD
+484 NKYKEANSEYFDE

-524 SQHLDNP
+524 SQHVDNP

-631 ASVCFDAVKKAIND
+631 ASVCFDAIKKAINE

-768 ENSEE
+768 ENFEE

>member
-24 PVEPVVEENLKSE
+24 PVEPVEENLKSE

-52 LEGNKVDEEPIY
+52 LEGNKVDEEPIF
-64 EVKKEETKE
+64 EVEKEEIKE
-73 EYLQPEVVKEEQSV
+73 ESLQPEVVKKEQSV

-98 EEPVVEENTLEESV
+98 EEPVVEENTLEEPV

-119 QKIEEQPIE
+119 QKIEEQPVE

-141 EKYEPSKGNEQS
+141 EKFEPSKENKQS
-153 SFEEPVVEENTL
+153 SFEEPLV
-165 EESVQ
+165 
-170 PEVKE
+170 
-175 EQKIEEQPIEEN
+175 
-187 KVEDNSSIKD
+187 
-197 EEKYEPSKGNEQSSF
+197 
-212 EEPVVEE
+212 
-219 NTLEESVQP
+219 
-228 EVKEEQKIE
+228 
-237 EQPIEENKVEDN
+237 
-249 SSIKDEEKYEP
+249 
-260 SKGNEQSSFEEP
+260 
-272 VVEENTLEESV
+272 
-283 QPEVKEEQK
+283 
-292 IEEQPIEENKVEDNS
+292 
-307 SIKDEEKY
+307 
-315 EPSKGNEQSS
+315 
-325 FEEPVIQNNTD
+325 QNNTD
-336 GIENNNEFEYSNPLL
+336 GIDNNEFEHSNPLL

-414 NEEDED
+414 NEEDE
-420 EVIEEKEEQTKEAE
+420 VIEEKEEQTKEVE
-434 LVNSADEPV
+434 QVNSTDEPV

-484 NKYKEANSEYFDD
+484 NKYKEANSDYFDE

-524 SQHLDNP
+524 SQQLDNP

-631 ASVCFDAVKKAIND
+631 ASVCFDAIKKAIND

-724 GGIILAIRDQLGV
+724 GGIILAIRDQLSV

>member
-64 EVKKEETKE
+64 EVKKEEIKE
-73 EYLQPEVVKEEQSV
+73 ESLQPEVVKEEQSV
-87 EQSIEDKVETK
+87 EQSIEDKAETK
-98 EEPVVEENTLEESV
+98 EEPVVEENTLEEPV

-119 QKIEEQPIE
+119 QKIEEQPVE

-141 EKYEPSKGNEQS
+141 EAKDKTSGESVAEKTLEGNKVDEEPIYEVKKEEIKEESLQPEVVKEEQS
-153 SFEEPVVEENTL
+153 VEQSIEDKAETKEEPVVEENTL
-165 EESVQ
+165 EEPVQ

-175 EQKIEEQPIEEN
+175 EQKIEEQPVEEN
-187 KVEDNSSIKD
+187 KVEDNSSIKN
-197 EEKYEPSKGNEQSSF
+197 EEKYEPSKE
-212 EEPVVEE
+212 
-219 NTLEESVQP
+219 
-228 EVKEEQKIE
+228 
-237 EQPIEENKVEDN
+237 
-249 SSIKDEEKYEP
+249 
-260 SKGNEQSSFEEP
+260 
-272 VVEENTLEESV
+272 
-283 QPEVKEEQK
+283 
-292 IEEQPIEENKVEDNS
+292 
-307 SIKDEEKY
+307 
-315 EPSKGNEQSS
+315 NEQSS

-336 GIENNNEFEYSNPLL
+336 GIENNEFEYSNPLL

-390 SDEPV
+390 LDEPV

-414 NEEDED
+414 NKEDED
-420 EVIEEKEEQTKEAE
+420 EVIEEKEEQEEQTKEAE
-434 LVNSADEPV
+434 QVNSADEPVIEKRNDEATTEKVEVDHETKEQTKEAEQVNSTDEPV

-484 NKYKEANSEYFDD
+484 NKYKEANSEYFDE

-583 LAKHYKELGKKVLLV
+583 LAKHYKELGKKVMLV

-631 ASVCFDAVKKAIND
+631 ASVCFDAIKKAINE

-768 ENSEE
+768 ENFEE

>member
-64 EVKKEETKE
+64 EVKKEEIKE
-73 EYLQPEVVKEEQSV
+73 ESLQPEVVKEEQSV

-98 EEPVVEENTLEESV
+98 EEPVVEENTLEEPVQPEVKEEQHAEENKAEEKENEEDEDEVIEEKEEQSIEYKVETKEGPEVEENTLEEPV

-119 QKIEEQPIE
+119 QKIEEQPVE

-141 EKYEPSKGNEQS
+141 EKYEPSK
-153 SFEEPVVEENTL
+153 
-165 EESVQ
+165 
-170 PEVKE
+170 
-175 EQKIEEQPIEEN
+175 EN
-187 KVEDNSSIKD
+187 K
-197 EEKYEPSKGNEQSSF
+197 
-212 EEPVVEE
+212 
-219 NTLEESVQP
+219 
-228 EVKEEQKIE
+228 
-237 EQPIEENKVEDN
+237 
-249 SSIKDEEKYEP
+249 
-260 SKGNEQSSFEEP
+260 
-272 VVEENTLEESV
+272 
-283 QPEVKEEQK
+283 
-292 IEEQPIEENKVEDNS
+292 
-307 SIKDEEKY
+307 
-315 EPSKGNEQSS
+315 QSS

-336 GIENNNEFEYSNPLL
+336 GIENNNEVEYSNPLL

-414 NEEDED
+414 NKEDDED

-434 LVNSADEPV
+434 QVNSTDEPV
-443 IEKKNDEATTKKVEV
+443 IEKKNDEATAEKVEVDHETKEQTKEAEQVNSTDEPVIEKKNDEATNKKVEV

-484 NKYKEANSEYFDD
+484 NKYKEANSEYFDE

-631 ASVCFDAVKKAIND
+631 ASVCFDAVKKAINE

-692 NTGQNGVQQ
+692 NTGQNGVHF
-701 AKVFKEVT
+701 VF
-709 PLTGVVIT
+709 LTTSTWFLFWLYSIT
-717 KMDGTSK
+717 
-724 GGIILAIRDQLGV
+724 
-737 PVRFIGLGEHED
+737 
-749 DLREFDLD
+749 
-757 RYLYALLVGED
+757 LL
-768 ENSEE
+768 SIFTHFFAYFCT

>member
-24 PVEPVVEENLKSE
+24 PVEPVEENLKSE

-52 LEGNKVDEEPIY
+52 LEGNKVDEEPIF
-64 EVKKEETKE
+64 EVKKEEIKE
-73 EYLQPEVVKEEQSV
+73 ESLQPEVVKKEQSV

-98 EEPVVEENTLEESV
+98 EEPIVEENTLEEPV

-119 QKIEEQPIE
+119 QKIEEQPVE

-141 EKYEPSKGNEQS
+141 EKYEPSN
-153 SFEEPVVEENTL
+153 
-165 EESVQ
+165 
-170 PEVKE
+170 
-175 EQKIEEQPIEEN
+175 EN
-187 KVEDNSSIKD
+187 K
-197 EEKYEPSKGNEQSSF
+197 
-212 EEPVVEE
+212 
-219 NTLEESVQP
+219 QP
-228 EVKEEQKIE
+228 
-237 EQPIEENKVEDN
+237 
-249 SSIKDEEKYEP
+249 
-260 SKGNEQSSFEEP
+260 
-272 VVEENTLEESV
+272 
-283 QPEVKEEQK
+283 
-292 IEEQPIEENKVEDNS
+292 
-307 SIKDEEKY
+307 
-315 EPSKGNEQSS
+315 S
-325 FEEPVIQNNTD
+325 FEEPVIQNNND

-369 DEQPIEDKAETKEE
+369 DEQPIEDKDETNEE

-414 NEEDED
+414 NEEDE
-420 EVIEEKEEQTKEAE
+420 VIEEKEEQTKEAE
-434 LVNSADEPV
+434 QVNSTDEPV

-484 NKYKEANSEYFDD
+484 NKYKEANSDYFDE

-583 LAKHYKELGKKVLLV
+583 LAKHYKGLGKKVLLV

-631 ASVCFDAVKKAIND
+631 ASVCFDAIKKAIND

-768 ENSEE
+768 ENFEE

>member
-15 KDEDKKEGK
+15 KDEDKKEVK
-24 PVEPVVEENLKSE
+24 PVEPVEENLKSE
-37 EAKDKT
+37 EVKDNT

-52 LEGNKVDEEPIY
+52 LEENKVDEEPIY
-64 EVKKEETKE
+64 EVKKEEIKE
-73 EYLQPEVVKEEQSV
+73 ESLQPEVVKKEQSV
-87 EQSIEDKVETK
+87 EQSIEDKAETK
-98 EEPVVEENTLEESV
+98 EEPVVEENSLEKPV

-119 QKIEEQPIE
+119 QKIEEQPVE
-128 ENKVEDNSSIKDE
+128 ENKIEDNSSIKDE
-141 EKYEPSKGNEQS
+141 EKYEPSK
-153 SFEEPVVEENTL
+153 
-165 EESVQ
+165 
-170 PEVKE
+170 
-175 EQKIEEQPIEEN
+175 
-187 KVEDNSSIKD
+187 
-197 EEKYEPSKGNEQSSF
+197 EKK
-212 EEPVVEE
+212 
-219 NTLEESVQP
+219 
-228 EVKEEQKIE
+228 
-237 EQPIEENKVEDN
+237 
-249 SSIKDEEKYEP
+249 
-260 SKGNEQSSFEEP
+260 
-272 VVEENTLEESV
+272 
-283 QPEVKEEQK
+283 
-292 IEEQPIEENKVEDNS
+292 
-307 SIKDEEKY
+307 
-315 EPSKGNEQSS
+315 QSS

-336 GIENNNEFEYSNPLL
+336 GIENNNEVEYSNPLL

-404 AEENKAEEKE
+404 VEENKVEEKE
-414 NEEDED
+414 NEED

-434 LVNSADEPV
+434 QVNSTDEPV
-443 IEKKNDEATTKKVEV
+443 IEKKNDEATAEKVEV

-484 NKYKEANSEYFDD
+484 NKYKEANSEYFDE

-631 ASVCFDAVKKAIND
+631 ASVCFDAIKKAINE

>member
-64 EVKKEETKE
+64 EVKKEEIKE
-73 EYLQPEVVKEEQSV
+73 ESLQPEVVKEEQSV
-87 EQSIEDKVETK
+87 EQSIEDKAETK
-98 EEPVVEENTLEESV
+98 EEPVVEENTLEEPV

-119 QKIEEQPIE
+119 QKIEEQPVE

-141 EKYEPSKGNEQS
+141 EKYEPSKE
-153 SFEEPVVEENTL
+153 
-165 EESVQ
+165 
-170 PEVKE
+170 
-175 EQKIEEQPIEEN
+175 
-187 KVEDNSSIKD
+187 
-197 EEKYEPSKGNEQSSF
+197 
-212 EEPVVEE
+212 
-219 NTLEESVQP
+219 
-228 EVKEEQKIE
+228 
-237 EQPIEENKVEDN
+237 
-249 SSIKDEEKYEP
+249 
-260 SKGNEQSSFEEP
+260 
-272 VVEENTLEESV
+272 
-283 QPEVKEEQK
+283 
-292 IEEQPIEENKVEDNS
+292 
-307 SIKDEEKY
+307 
-315 EPSKGNEQSS
+315 NEQSS

-336 GIENNNEFEYSNPLL
+336 GIENNEFEYSNPLL

-390 SDEPV
+390 LDEPV

-420 EVIEEKEEQTKEAE
+420 EVIEEKEEQEEQTKEAE
-434 LVNSADEPV
+434 QVNSTDEPV
-443 IEKKNDEATTKKVEV
+443 IEKKNDEATNKKVEV

-484 NKYKEANSEYFDD
+484 NKYKEANSDYFDE

-631 ASVCFDAVKKAIND
+631 ASVCFDAVKKAINE

-724 GGIILAIRDQLGV
+724 GGIILTIRDQLGV

-768 ENSEE
+768 ENFEE

>member
-73 EYLQPEVVKEEQSV
+73 ESLQPEVVKEEQSV

-119 QKIEEQPIE
+119 QKIEEQPVE

-141 EKYEPSKGNEQS
+141 EKYEPSKENEQS

-165 EESVQ
+165 EEPVQ

-175 EQKIEEQPIEEN
+175 EQKIEEQPVEEN

-197 EEKYEPSKGNEQSSF
+197 EEKYEPSKE
-212 EEPVVEE
+212 
-219 NTLEESVQP
+219 
-228 EVKEEQKIE
+228 
-237 EQPIEENKVEDN
+237 
-249 SSIKDEEKYEP
+249 
-260 SKGNEQSSFEEP
+260 
-272 VVEENTLEESV
+272 
-283 QPEVKEEQK
+283 
-292 IEEQPIEENKVEDNS
+292 
-307 SIKDEEKY
+307 
-315 EPSKGNEQSS
+315 NEQSS

-390 SDEPV
+390 SDESV

-434 LVNSADEPV
+434 QVNFADEPV
-443 IEKKNDEATTKKVEV
+443 IEKRNDEATTKKVEV

-768 ENSEE
+768 ENFEE